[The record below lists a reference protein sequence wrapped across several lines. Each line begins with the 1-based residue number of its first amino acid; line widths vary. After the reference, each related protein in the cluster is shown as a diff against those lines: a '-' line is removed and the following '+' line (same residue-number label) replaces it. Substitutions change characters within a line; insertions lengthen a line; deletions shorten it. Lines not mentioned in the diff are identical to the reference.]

1 MEIGNIKI
9 NGVKDPV
16 GFELNN
22 IILSYCVEG
31 TPEGKFE
38 VRIYD
43 SPEKDKLLYVQ
54 PLDYRENY
62 ASKLDFTP
70 EKETR
75 YYFEIV
81 CGKACSELHYFETGT
96 TFDAPF
102 VLSEKAF
109 DHPVIFRSFS
119 SAGAVK
125 ARLYVT
131 GLGLYEARLNGERVG
146 EEYLTP
152 GCNDYSDYVQYQTY
166 DITPLL
172 QGEDLLE
179 IALGNGWYKGRF
191 GLNHCSNIY
200 GRDFVCAA
208 KIVLWDKDGKKSVL
222 ATDETWRSRPSE
234 IVASGIYDGETA
246 DLTRETGESCGV
258 VRVPQMFRVTERISL
273 PVIVKE
279 RIKPVLIVSPKG
291 ERILDFGQNFSG
303 FVSFRCAM
311 KRGQRVCLR
320 AGEVLQEGCFYRD
333 NLRTAKAEYNY
344 ISDGV
349 LREVYPKFTFFGF
362 RYMCVEGLD
371 TVDPADF
378 TGNVLYSDLDETVFA
393 STGENKMDRLLLNC
407 KWGQKSNFVDIP
419 TDCPQR
425 DERLGWTGDAE
436 VFCPAACY
444 QFDCRAFYNKYCRDM
459 AIDQRRLNGGIASY
473 SPSFGECEES
483 GSVWS
488 DAATIIPWT
497 VYEFYGDKYI
507 LLEHLPL
514 MRAYVDALIRKD
526 EEHGG
531 ERLLRFG
538 FCLGDWL
545 SQDGV
550 NSSAFRGATNEH
562 FIASCYYF
570 NSVKLLAKAERAL
583 GDEARAERY
592 FGIAEEIRHAILRE
606 YFTATGRLAVDTQ
619 TAYVLCIMFGIWVE
633 REKLVS
639 SFEKR
644 MKKDGFAIKGGFVGA
659 TKLIQALLRAGLTE
673 DAFRILY
680 SEKFPSWLYC
690 VNLGATTIWERW
702 NSLAADGSITGTA
715 MNSLNHYSFG
725 AVAEAFYRD
734 IAGIIPT
741 AVAFKKVTISPKFNH
756 RLKDFSCRFLSPA
769 GEFRVN
775 YRILPDGK
783 VRLNVTIPYGVEA
796 ELDVMG
802 KRTSLPAGESVVCL
816 PADRKLVYPFSLDSL
831 LCDVLDNEKAR
842 AAFREVAP
850 GLCAYFSSNDV
861 GMGGYTMR
869 SLFSMRS
876 FFVPP
881 QMQEVL
887 DGKLQSIAT

>member
-1 MEIGNIKI
+1 MLK
-9 NGVKDPV
+9 
-16 GFELNN
+16 
-22 IILSYCVEG
+22 
-31 TPEGKFE
+31 GKFMGCGEE
-38 VRIYD
+38 V
-43 SPEKDKLLYVQ
+43 
-54 PLDYRENY
+54 N
-62 ASKLDFTP
+62 T
-70 EKETR
+70 
-75 YYFEIV
+75 
-81 CGKACSELHYFETGT
+81 
-96 TFDAPF
+96 F
-102 VLSEKAF
+102 VLERKF
-109 DHPVIFRSFS
+109 VVNEL
-119 SAGAVK
+119 GAAVLR
-125 ARLYVT
+125 AT
-131 GLGLYEARLNGERVG
+131 ALGLYTAYLNGRRVG
-146 EEYLTP
+146 DAYLTP
-152 GCNDYSDYVQYQTY
+152 GWTSYHNTLQVQEY
-166 DITPLL
+166 DVSALL
-172 QGEDLLE
+172 KKGENVISFVVGE
-179 IALGNGWYKGRF
+179 GWYKGPLFWLMKR
-191 GLNHCSNIY
+191 NCY
-200 GRDFVCAA
+200 GNKTAVCADLLFGDT
-208 KIVLWDKDGKKSVL
+208 VLS
-222 ATDETWRSRPSE
+222 TDESFSARTSRIKE
-234 IVASGIYDGETA
+234 SGIYAGESV
-246 DLTRETGESCGV
+246 DLTAEPT
-258 VRVPQMFRVTERISL
+258 PLT
-273 PVIVKE
+273 PVEI
-279 RIKPVLIVSPKG
+279 PF
-291 ERILDFGQNFSG
+291 DH
-303 FVSFRCAM
+303 
-311 KRGQRVCLR
+311 
-320 AGEVLQEGCFYRD
+320 
-333 NLRTAKAEYNY
+333 
-344 ISDGV
+344 SDGV

-393 STGENKMDRLLLNC
+393 STGESKMDRLLLNC

-562 FIASCYYF
+562 LIASCYYF

-644 MKKDGFAIKGGFVGA
+644 MKKDEFAIKGGFVGA

-756 RLKDFSCRFLSPA
+756 RLIVFSCRFLSPA

-850 GLCAYFSSNDV
+850 GLCAYFSSYDV

-869 SLFSMRS
+869 SLLSMRS

-887 DGKLQSIAT
+887 DGKLQSVAT